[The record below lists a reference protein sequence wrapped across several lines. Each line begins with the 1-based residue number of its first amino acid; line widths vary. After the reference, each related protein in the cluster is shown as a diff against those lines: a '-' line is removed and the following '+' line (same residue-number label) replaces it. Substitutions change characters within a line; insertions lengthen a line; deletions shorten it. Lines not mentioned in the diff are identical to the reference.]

1 MKKSYILFTAL
12 LALLTISCGDKETPP
27 AVDNTPA
34 IPVTVQAVTDNN
46 SSPFLAVSG
55 KVQAANSAQ
64 LSTRMMGFVNDVP
77 VNVGDQVIKG
87 QLLVAINNADLQAK
101 KGQVNASITEAT
113 AAFNN
118 AQKDYNRFKNL
129 FADNSASQKEL
140 DDITANFNMAK
151 ARLEGAQQMKNEI
164 NAQFAYSNITAP
176 FNGVITSKNIKK
188 GDMANPGQPLLS
200 IEAPGDFEVM
210 AMVPE
215 TEISQIKK
223 ETEVQVTISSIQ
235 QTLTG
240 KVKEVSTSA
249 QQTGGQYLV
258 KITLDKTEV
267 PILSGMFATIAF
279 PVERKAANHNVLI
292 PTTALVT
299 KGQLTGVYT
308 ISENN
313 TAMLRWLR
321 LGRTLGD
328 QVEILSGLN
337 ADEKYITSSN
347 GKLFNGAK
355 VTIQ

>member
-1 MKKSYILFTAL
+1 M
-12 LALLTISCGDKETPP
+12 SCGEKESQPV
-27 AVDNTPA
+27 VDNSPV
-34 IPVTVQAVTDNN
+34 IPVTVQAVIDNN

-64 LSTRMMGFVNDVP
+64 LSTRMMGFVNNVL
-77 VNVGDQVIKG
+77 VNVGDPVKKG
-87 QLLVAINNADLQAK
+87 QLLVSINNADLQAK

-176 FNGVITSKNIKK
+176 FNGVITSKNITK

-258 KITLDKTEV
+258 KITLDKTDV
-267 PILSGMFATIAF
+267 PVLSGMFATIAF
-279 PVERKAANHNVLI
+279 PIERKAANQNVLI
-292 PTTALVT
+292 PSSALIT

>member
-1 MKKSYILFTAL
+1 MKKSYILLTAVFTL
-12 LALLTISCGDKETPP
+12 LIMSCAEKESQP

-34 IPVTVQAVTDNN
+34 IPVTVQAVIDNN

-64 LSTRMMGFVNDVP
+64 LSTRMMGFVNNVL
-77 VNVGDQVIKG
+77 VNVGDPVKKG
-87 QLLVAINNADLQAK
+87 QLLVSINNADLQAK

-258 KITLDKTEV
+258 KITLDKTDV
-267 PILSGMFATIAF
+267 PVLSGMFATIAF

-292 PTTALVT
+292 PSLALIT

>member
-1 MKKSYILFTAL
+1 MKKSYILITAVFTL
-12 LALLTISCGDKETPP
+12 LIMSCGEKESQPV
-27 AVDNTPA
+27 VDNSPV
-34 IPVTVQAVTDNN
+34 IPVTVQAVIDNN

-64 LSTRMMGFVNDVP
+64 LSTRMMGFVNNVL
-77 VNVGDQVIKG
+77 VNVGDPVKKG
-87 QLLVAINNADLQAK
+87 QLLVSINNADLQAK

-176 FNGVITSKNIKK
+176 FNGVITSKNITK

-258 KITLDKTEV
+258 KITLDKTDV
-267 PILSGMFATIAF
+267 PVLSGMFATIAF
-279 PVERKAANHNVLI
+279 PIERKAANQNVLI
-292 PTTALVT
+292 PSSALIT

>member
-1 MKKSYILFTAL
+1 MKKSYILITAVFTL
-12 LALLTISCGDKETPP
+12 LIMSCGEKESQPV
-27 AVDNTPA
+27 VDNSPV
-34 IPVTVQAVTDNN
+34 IPVTVQAVIDNN

-64 LSTRMMGFVNDVP
+64 LSTRMMGFVNNVL
-77 VNVGDQVIKG
+77 VNVGDPVKKG
-87 QLLVAINNADLQAK
+87 QLLVSINNADLQAK

-176 FNGVITSKNIKK
+176 FNGVITSKNITK

-215 TEISQIKK
+215 TETSQIKK

-258 KITLDKTEV
+258 KITLDKTDV
-267 PILSGMFATIAF
+267 PVLSGMFATIAF
-279 PVERKAANHNVLI
+279 PIERKAANQNVLI
-292 PTTALVT
+292 PSSALIT

>member
-12 LALLTISCGDKETPP
+12 LALLTISCGDKETQP

-34 IPVTVQAVTDNN
+34 IPVTVQAITDNN

>member
-1 MKKSYILFTAL
+1 
-12 LALLTISCGDKETPP
+12 
-27 AVDNTPA
+27 
-34 IPVTVQAVTDNN
+34 
-46 SSPFLAVSG
+46 
-55 KVQAANSAQ
+55 
-64 LSTRMMGFVNDVP
+64 
-77 VNVGDQVIKG
+77 
-87 QLLVAINNADLQAK
+87 
-101 KGQVNASITEAT
+101 
-113 AAFNN
+113 
-118 AQKDYNRFKNL
+118 
-129 FADNSASQKEL
+129 
-140 DDITANFNMAK
+140 
-151 ARLEGAQQMKNEI
+151 MKNEI

-176 FNGVITSKNIKK
+176 FNGVITSKNITK

-258 KITLDKTEV
+258 KITLDKTDV
-267 PILSGMFATIAF
+267 PVLSGMFATIAF
-279 PVERKAANHNVLI
+279 PIERKAANQNVLI
-292 PTTALVT
+292 PSSALIT